1 MDDLSTGIVVVF
13 LGDPVSG
20 EGGEGAESGGTG
32 PNRVVSVRRGNDL
45 GHASL
50 GGLLLDLVIESGID
64 TLIKSGTTGKDDV
77 GVKVGS
83 NIDITVVDRLDGELG
98 KTESLITLLGE
109 SRLEDELRG
118 LESRSVDLDNLTIGK
133 LEVLLMLV
141 GGTGLSK
148 SLLIVL
154 SDEAGLLLDAS
165 NNLLPSTSST
175 LGSDT
180 VEGQKFFHV
189 LGNGSTSNEVL
200 SDGVRDGE
208 TFEDGD
214 SVGNTIT
221 GVANNTGGSTI
232 GVQRHDGLDGNI
244 ETIDGELLEHD
255 LGHLLSVSLGVT
267 GSLSKEDIV
276 LGGIASELV
285 VESILP
291 DLVHVVPV
299 GDDTRL
305 NGVGKL
311 EDTSHLLSLITNV
324 LRFLLNTDH
333 SVTSWGTNERGE
345 LDGRLSLFREA
356 GLEYTGT
363 IINNNVFVSH
373 VVYVDGVF

>member
-45 GHASL
+45 GHTSL

-109 SRLEDELRG
+109 SRLEDELGG

-141 GGTGLSK
+141 GGTSLTK
-148 SLLIVL
+148 SLLVVL
-154 SDEAGLLLDAS
+154 SDEASLLLDAS

-232 GVQRHDGLDGNI
+232 GIQRHDGLDGNI

-255 LGHLLSVSLGVT
+255 LGHLLSVSLGVA

-276 LGGIASELV
+276 LGRIASELV
-285 VESILP
+285 VEGILP

-324 LRFLLNTDH
+324 LGFLLNTDH

>member
-64 TLIKSGTTGKDDV
+64 TLIKSGTTGEDDV

-109 SRLEDELRG
+109 SRLEDELGG

-141 GGTGLSK
+141 GGTGLTK
-148 SLLIVL
+148 SLLVVL
-154 SDEAGLLLDAS
+154 SDEASLLLDAS

>member
-208 TFEDGD
+208 TFEDGN